1 MSVKVLTAR
10 EAADLIP
17 NGVNLAT
24 NGFIGASFPEEIAIA
39 IEQRFLETGAPEMYL
54 MYCKHKSE
62 ETHVFDDSGHRPE
75 SYGLQ

>member
-39 IEQRFLETGAPEMYL
+39 IEQRFLETGAPNDL
-54 MYCKHKSE
+54 
-62 ETHVFDDSGHRPE
+62 TLLF
-75 SYGLQ
+75 